1 MFFWLLWPVRRSQVL
16 SLSNQRSSK
25 AKCKSQFYS
34 FYFFSSSFSDLRMT
48 VVIQY
53 LITLAR
59 PRTRTKTAFF
69 ATKNVVQAIPELV
82 RTMLDV
88 SAISG

>member
-1 MFFWLLWPVRRSQVL
+1 
-16 SLSNQRSSK
+16 
-25 AKCKSQFYS
+25 
-34 FYFFSSSFSDLRMT
+34 MT

-69 ATKNVVQAIPELV
+69 ATPIVVQAIPEMV